1 MFFLVVLCLF
11 LFIVAPETMFSRTV
25 YLGVGI
31 VLGCLGGMCIT
42 RLCREEEEEEE
53 EEKED
58 GVWNQGPF
66 H

>member
-1 MFFLVVLCLF
+1 
-11 LFIVAPETMFSRTV
+11 MFSRTV